1 MDNKVVDNETVYF
14 DVLASLDKDSTRA
27 GRAQRKLSPLRL
39 AAFRKSRPAIV
50 GGLIV
55 IILTMLAL
63 FAEFFAPYP
72 LLMTNARNAFIPP
85 TRVHFIDKDG
95 QFHLRP
101 FVYPPV
107 VTIDPKTFLPTWEED
122 TDKPTP
128 IRFFVQGWEYKLLGL
143 IPMNLHLFGVDEG
156 GGHLPAW
163 HGQAGR
169 RPVGQGVRSRQNL
182 LDDEHLWRHRQR
194 ADRLRRRRLLRLS
207 RAVGWTTWC
216 SVLWSSSP
224 PFPSWRCGSR
234 LAAIIPRTW
243 DSFQVFIVMSLIFAL
258 LSWTALSREVR
269 GKVLAMRETDF
280 VLAAKEMGASDRR
293 IVFLHLLP
301 NTFSHIIVI
310 LTLTIPAIILAEA
323 FLSFLGIGIQRPMVS
338 WGLLMQ
344 DAQNLRTL
352 GQTPWIMAPALFII
366 MAVLGF
372 NLLGDGLRDAGR
384 SILCDVG
391 HRVIAQA
398 AVADCA
404 VALSH

>member
-1 MDNKVVDNETVYF
+1 MDHRIVDNETVF
-14 DVLASLDKDSTRA
+14 VDVLASLDEIPREQEPRSESYTQLVWR
-27 GRAQRKLSPLRL
+27 R
-39 AAFRKSRPAIV
+39 FRRSRPAIV

-55 IILTMLAL
+55 VILTMLAL

-101 FVYPPV
+101 FVYAPV
-107 VTIDPKTFLPTWEED
+107 VTIDPKTFLPAWEED
-122 TDKPTP
+122 TDTAYP
-128 IRFFVQGWEYKLLGL
+128 IQFFAQGWEYKLLGI
-143 IPMNLHLFGVDEG
+143 IPMNRHLFGVEEG
-156 GGHLPAW
+156 ADIFLLGTDKLGADLWSKACE
-163 HGQAGR
+163 AGR
-169 RPVGQGVRSRQNL
+169 ISLTMSIFG
-182 LDDEHLWRHRQR
+182 
-194 ADRLRRRRLLRLS
+194 A
-207 RAVGWTTWC
+207 TF
-216 SVLWSSSP
+216 SVLIGAVVGVYSGYRGGWVDNLVQRFVEFITA
-224 PFPSWRCGSR
+224 FPQLALWLA

-243 DSFQVFIVMSLIFAL
+243 DSFQVFIVMSVIFAL
-258 LSWTALSREVR
+258 LSWTTLSREVR

-310 LTLTIPAIILAEA
+310 LTLTIPSIILAEA

-372 NLLGDGLRDAGR
+372 NLLGDGLRDA
-384 SILCDVG
+384 
-391 HRVIAQA
+391 
-398 AVADCA
+398 ADPYS
-404 VALSH
+404 VM

>member
-1 MDNKVVDNETVYF
+1 MPADEMVFINEV
-14 DVLASLDKDSTRA
+14 AALDEVPPSHEAHSESYTQLVWRRFRRSK
-27 GRAQRKLSPLRL
+27 
-39 AAFRKSRPAIV
+39 AAIA

-55 IILTMLAL
+55 LILTMMAI

-85 TRVHFIDKDG
+85 TRVHFIDAEG

-101 FVYPPV
+101 FVYAPV

-122 TDKPTP
+122 TTK
-128 IRFFVQGWEYKLLGL
+128 RFEVQFFVEGWEYQLLGL
-143 IPMNLHLFGVDEG
+143 IPANRHLFGVEQG
-156 GGHLPAW
+156 GEIYLLGTDKLGADLW
-163 HGQAGR
+163 SKACEAGR
-169 RPVGQGVRSRQNL
+169 IS
-182 LDDEHLWRHRQR
+182 
-194 ADRLRRRRLLRLS
+194 LS
-207 RAVGWTTWC
+207 MSIFGATV
-216 SVLWSSSP
+216 SVLIGAVVGVYSGYRGGWVDNLVQRFVEFITA
-224 PFPSWRCGSR
+224 FPQLALWLA

-258 LSWTALSREVR
+258 LSWTTLSREVR

-301 NTFSHIIVI
+301 NTISHIIVI

-366 MAVLGF
+366 AAVLGF
-372 NLLGDGLRDAGR
+372 NLLGDGLRDA
-384 SILCDVG
+384 
-391 HRVIAQA
+391 
-398 AVADCA
+398 ADPYA
-404 VALSH
+404 TM